1 MDKGGTCLNLQTLRY
16 VVTIEQ
22 TGSFSK
28 ASQYLYVSQ
37 STLSRCV
44 KELEEQLGITLFYR
58 TNQGVRPTHEGQ
70 KFISRAGSIL
80 QEIAQLE
87 GQYFCNNDVGQ
98 ASLLLATQRC
108 AAIGRVFTDYYRR
121 YCQGQEYVNLV
132 IQEETTDNIL
142 QLVSSGTFGLG
153 ILHYTSD
160 REETVFR
167 KCQELQ
173 LEGTVFHRSSVVAQV
188 NEHHP
193 LAGRETVTLEDLA
206 PYPHVT
212 YNNENLTG
220 LNYCSDIA
228 MYSPVKLKKRM
239 VIQDRGALRDMLLY
253 TDSYYI
259 GCDYTG
265 LDLLDDLYRRYI
277 PIEGVAFMLNTMWIK
292 RMGHS
297 FSQPEQDFLNVLE
310 ESFQDLPR

>member
-1 MDKGGTCLNLQTLRY
+1 MNLQVLRY

-37 STLSRCV
+37 STLSRAV
-44 KELEEQLGITLFYR
+44 KELEEQLGITLFHR

-70 KFISRAGSIL
+70 KFISRANLIL
-80 QEIAQLE
+80 QDVTQLE
-87 GQYFCNNDVGQ
+87 SQYFRNNSVGK

-108 AAIGRVFTDYYRR
+108 AAISRVFTEYYQR
-121 YCQGQEYVNLV
+121 YCAGRECVNLV

-142 QLVSSGTFGLG
+142 QLVGSGTFGLG

-160 REETVFR
+160 REDYIFQ

-173 LEGTVFHRSSVVAQV
+173 LEGTVFHRSGVVAQV
-188 NEHHP
+188 NKNHP
-193 LAGRETVTLEDLA
+193 LADRPSVSLEDLA

-228 MYSPVKLKKRM
+228 MYSPANLKKRI
-239 VIQDRGALRDMLLY
+239 VIQDRGALRDMILY

-265 LDLLDDLYRRYI
+265 FQMLDDLCRCYI
-277 PIEGVAFMLNTMWIK
+277 PIEGITFTLNTMWIK
-292 RMGHS
+292 KVGHA
-297 FSQPEQDFLNVLE
+297 FTQPEQDFLKVLDE
-310 ESFQDLPR
+310 AYTNKHF

>member
-1 MDKGGTCLNLQTLRY
+1 MNLQTLRY

-37 STLSRCV
+37 STLSRSV
-44 KELEEQLGITLFYR
+44 KELEEQLGITLFHR

-70 KFISRAGSIL
+70 TFIARASLIL
-80 QEIAQLE
+80 QDVAQLE
-87 GQYFCNNDVGQ
+87 GQYFRNNETGK

-108 AAIGRVFTDYYRR
+108 AAVVRVFTDYYRR
-121 YCQGQEYVNLV
+121 YCADQEFLNLV
-132 IQEETTDNIL
+132 IQEETTDNIF

-153 ILHYTSD
+153 VLHYTSD
-160 REETVFR
+160 REESIFQ
-167 KCQELQ
+167 KCQEMQ
-173 LEGTVFHRSSVVAQV
+173 LEGVVFHRSPVVAQV
-188 NEHHP
+188 NENHP
-193 LAGRETVTLEDLA
+193 LAERTSLTLEDLA

-220 LNYCSDIA
+220 INYCSDIA
-228 MYSPVKLKKRM
+228 LYSPANLKKRI
-239 VIQDRGALRDMLLY
+239 VIQDRGALRDMILH

-265 LDLLDDLYRRYI
+265 FELLDDLYRRYI
-277 PIEGVAFMLNTMWIK
+277 PIEGVDFTLNTMWVK
-292 RMGHS
+292 RIGHTLT
-297 FSQPEQDFLNVLE
+297 QPEQDFLTVLE
-310 ESFQDLPR
+310 EAFAGLPR